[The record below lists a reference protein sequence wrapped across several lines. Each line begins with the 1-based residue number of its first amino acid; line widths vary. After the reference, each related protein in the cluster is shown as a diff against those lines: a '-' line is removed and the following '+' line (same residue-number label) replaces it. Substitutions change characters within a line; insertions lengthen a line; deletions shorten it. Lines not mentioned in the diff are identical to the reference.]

1 MLLEP
6 LLQRRIIGIHLF
18 ELGRE
23 DLHVLQLPAFLPV
36 IDQQHP
42 CLAIVRMALND
53 FLQLFLRRF
62 ELMFTVQRGG
72 QVVAVI
78 PVVWLKFNGLGQ
90 AEQGEFALLVMQQ
103 PQPQSVL
110 QAENGEQAFE
120 ILASKPHLD
129 MMITDFRLPGGISG
143 VQIAEPAVKLRPEL
157 KVIFISG
164 YAQEI
169 RETDSPITRQ
179 APILDK
185 PFDLDKL
192 QELMQ
197 DMLS

>member
-1 MLLEP
+1 MSDDARDVVLVVEDEPSILMVLSTYLE
-6 LLQRRIIGIHLF
+6 
-18 ELGRE
+18 
-23 DLHVLQLPAFLPV
+23 
-36 IDQQHP
+36 
-42 CLAIVRMALND
+42 
-53 FLQLFLRRF
+53 
-62 ELMFTVQRGG
+62 
-72 QVVAVI
+72 
-78 PVVWLKFNGLGQ
+78 
-90 AEQGEFALLVMQQ
+90 GEGYR
-103 PQPQSVL
+103 VL

-169 RETDSPITRQ
+169 RETDSPITRT